1 MTVEICVIFNMFY
14 IFVGVPFTI
23 DGDTLS
29 FREGCVVGPTAPTPG
44 RLRLPA
50 CVLGR
55 FWNVGHKP
63 IYRGFIPTNSQL
75 EQYIYIDFHM
85 AQHRLS
91 NLG

>member
-55 FWNVGHKP
+55 F
-63 IYRGFIPTNSQL
+63 
-75 EQYIYIDFHM
+75 
-85 AQHRLS
+85 
-91 NLG
+91 